1 MMITNKDPFAITTLG
16 CCWWNWQIVTIN
28 HDITVMKWPRSV
40 YHVITVIAKMF
51 GTWTLVTPDHS
62 NLSTHLQH
70 VESSA
75 IAKCALSTV
84 SQSVL
89 LDSAQLL
96 LSKFCLST
104 HFYFFGGAPACHLI
118 ISSCASNNRSFIS
131 ALKEQRVNCFWF
143 GKKCKRCID

>member
-1 MMITNKDPFAITTLG
+1 MMITNEDPFAITTLG

-28 HDITVMKWPRSV
+28 HDITGMKWPRSV
-40 YHVITVIAKMF
+40 YHFITVTAKMF

-62 NLSTHLQH
+62 NLLHTPT
-70 VESSA
+70 A
-75 IAKCALSTV
+75 CGIAKCALSTV

-89 LDSAQLL
+89 LDSAQLS

-104 HFYFFGGAPACHLI
+104 HFYFFGGAPACHLS

-131 ALKEQRVNCFWF
+131 SLKEQRVNCFLLW
-143 GKKCKRCID
+143 KKL

>member
-1 MMITNKDPFAITTLG
+1 MMITNKDPFAITTLP

-40 YHVITVIAKMF
+40 YHLITVTAKMF
-51 GTWTLVTPDHS
+51 DTWTLG
-62 NLSTHLQH
+62 HLTTATFSAHPQH
-70 VESSA
+70 VKSSA
-75 IAKCALSTV
+75 VAKCALSTV

-89 LDSAQLL
+89 LDSAQLS

-104 HFYFFGGAPACHLI
+104 HFYFFGGAPACHLS

-131 ALKEQRVNCFWF
+131 ALKEQRVNCFLLW
-143 GKKCKRCID
+143 KKL